1 VDILKMTVDPT
12 QEDAARLIA
21 TQARAANDAVTA
33 AIRMGDQDL
42 KRKRTDRLGEIL
54 DKIRL
59 EEQFQKAKV
68 VNGEAVRGETL
79 QQ

>member
-1 VDILKMTVDPT
+1 MKVDPST
-12 QEDAARLIA
+12 EDAARLIA

-42 KRKRTDRLGEIL
+42 KRKRTDKMGEIL
-54 DKIRL
+54 EKIRL
-59 EEQFQKAKV
+59 EEQYQKAKV
-68 VNGEAVRGETL
+68 VNGQAVRGETL

>member
-1 VDILKMTVDPT
+1 MKVSPDA
-12 QEDAARLIA
+12 EDAARLIA

-59 EEQFQKAKV
+59 EEQHQGRQAKV
-68 VNGEAVRGETL
+68 VNGQAVRGETL
-79 QQ
+79 QS

>member
-1 VDILKMTVDPT
+1 MKVSPDA
-12 QEDAARLIA
+12 EDAARLIA

-68 VNGEAVRGETL
+68 VNGEAVRG
-79 QQ
+79 